1 MAKAKV
7 AAKKTVEDPAPR
19 VSIRHRIRP
28 RIRPRIRQG
37 VRAIGRSVRRSLG
50 WWRPILLT
58 TLLLAS
64 LGFGAGYFYFVYRP
78 DLLADKAARHE
89 VVKAASDGAVALLS
103 YSPDTL
109 QRDFSNAKSR
119 LTENYL
125 TYYQQFADQIVGP
138 AAQRG
143 HITTTATVVAADV
156 SEMKPN
162 SAVVL
167 VFVKQKTA
175 SKEKPQPIV
184 TSSSVRVTMAK
195 VKGSWLI
202 EKFEGL

>member
-1 MAKAKV
+1 MAKTKV
-7 AAKKTVEDPAPR
+7 AAKKKVEDPAPR
-19 VSIRHRIRP
+19 VSIRHRIR
-28 RIRPRIRQG
+28 
-37 VRAIGRSVRRSLG
+37 AIGRSVRRGLA

-58 TLLLAS
+58 TLLVAT

-78 DLLADKAARHE
+78 DLQTDRVARHE

-103 YSPDTL
+103 YSPETL
-109 QRDFSNAKSR
+109 ERDFSNAKSR
-119 LTENYL
+119 LTESYL

-143 HITTTATVVAADV
+143 QVTTTATVIRAAV
-156 SEMKPN
+156 SEMNPN

-184 TSSSVRVTMAK
+184 TSSSVRVTLAK

>member
-1 MAKAKV
+1 MPKVKV
-7 AAKKTVEDPAPR
+7 AAKESAEDPAPR
-19 VSIRHRIRP
+19 VSAGRRIRA
-28 RIRPRIRQG
+28 
-37 VRAIGRSVRRSLG
+37 VGRRMRRVLA
-50 WWRPILLT
+50 WWRQILLT
-58 TLLLAS
+58 TVLVTT
-64 LGFGAGYFYFVYRP
+64 LGFGAGYFYYVYRP
-78 DLLADKAARHE
+78 DLQTDRAEAHQ
-89 VVKAASDGAVALLS
+89 VIKAASDGAVALLS

-109 QRDFSNAKSR
+109 QRDFNNAKSR
-119 LTENYL
+119 LTESYL

-143 HITTTATVVAADV
+143 HLTTTATVIRAAV
-156 SEMKPN
+156 SELQPN

-184 TSSSVRVTMAK
+184 TSSSVRVTLAK

>member
-7 AAKKTVEDPAPR
+7 AAEKKVEEPAPRDSIR
-19 VSIRHRIRP
+19 VSIRHRIR
-28 RIRPRIRQG
+28 QST
-37 VRAIGRSVRRSLG
+37 RAIGRSVRRGLA

-58 TLLLAS
+58 TLLVAT
-64 LGFGAGYFYFVYRP
+64 LGFGGGYFYFVYRS
-78 DLLADKAARHE
+78 DLQTDKAARHE

-103 YSPDTL
+103 YSPETL

-119 LTENYL
+119 LTESYL

-138 AAQRG
+138 AAQHG
-143 HITTTATVVAADV
+143 HITTTASVVRAAV
-156 SEMKPN
+156 SEMSPN

-175 SKEKPQPIV
+175 SKEKPQPVV
-184 TSSSVRVTMAK
+184 TSSSVRVTLAK
-195 VKGSWLI
+195 VNDSWLI